1 MIDRLATLVKRVA
14 ELRQAGLEMCHC
26 IEEFHLE
33 LIYPLSH
40 RMTLTFECPRMAD
53 PSRDRLEGN
62 IFVLSLRH

>member
-14 ELRQAGLEMCHC
+14 ELRQAGLEMYLC

-33 LIYPLSH
+33 LIRTLGH
-40 RMTLTFECPRMAD
+40 RKTLTFECPRMAD
-53 PSRDRLEGN
+53 PSRDHLEGN